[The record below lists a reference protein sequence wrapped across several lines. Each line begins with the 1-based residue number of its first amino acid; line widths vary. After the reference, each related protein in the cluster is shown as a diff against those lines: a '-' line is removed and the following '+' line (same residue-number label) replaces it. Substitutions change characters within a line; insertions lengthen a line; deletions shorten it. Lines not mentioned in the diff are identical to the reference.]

1 MKYEKEAEIFV
12 NAIRKLSIN
21 PENMENLESYLSR
34 HFKAWL
40 EKYADTPEGMA
51 GEMKAF
57 AEMEI

>member
-40 EKYADTPEGMA
+40 EKYADTPEGIA

>member
-40 EKYADTPEGMA
+40 EKYADTPEGIA
-51 GEMKAF
+51 GEMKMF

>member
-1 MKYEKEAEIFV
+1 MQYEKEAEIFV

-40 EKYADTPEGMA
+40 EKYADTPEEIA
-51 GEMKAF
+51 EEMKMF

>member
-12 NAIRKLSIN
+12 NAIRELSIN

-40 EKYADTPEGMA
+40 EKYADTPEGIA
-51 GEMKAF
+51 GEMKMF

>member
-1 MKYEKEAEIFV
+1 MRYEKEAEIFV

-21 PENMENLESYLSR
+21 PENMKNLESYLSW

-40 EKYADTPEGMA
+40 EKYADTPEGIA
-51 GEMKAF
+51 EEMKQF

>member
-1 MKYEKEAEIFV
+1 MKYEKESEIFV

-40 EKYADTPEGMA
+40 EKYADTPEGIA

>member
-21 PENMENLESYLSR
+21 PENMNNLESYLSR

-40 EKYADTPEGMA
+40 EKYADTPEGIA
-51 GEMKAF
+51 GEMKMF

>member
-1 MKYEKEAEIFV
+1 MKYKKEAEIFV

-21 PENMENLESYLSR
+21 PEDMENLESYLSR

-40 EKYADTPEGMA
+40 EKYADTPEGIA

>member
-21 PENMENLESYLSR
+21 PENTENLESYLSR
-34 HFKAWL
+34 HFKEWL
-40 EKYADTPEGMA
+40 EKYADTPEGIA
-51 GEMKAF
+51 GEMKMF

>member
-21 PENMENLESYLSR
+21 PENMKNLESYLSR

-40 EKYADTPEGMA
+40 EKYADTPEGIA
-51 GEMKAF
+51 GEMKMF